1 MRGSARLGGEA
12 PLRGQYCG
20 FVLRP
25 LLGGVDRPCE
35 LAGIGEETVVPRRLL
50 EEQRVSRTMGIFE
63 GPGRAS
69 EPSRAPRNV
78 SRPTAKEKPGDGIKA
93 QRRGGILLKEQVPRT
108 VEAEDQ
114 PPRPRRLREA
124 DIARRTGDRPRKDK
138 FASRAL
144 DGGRAQG
151 AFCSPQEQA
160 VLYAIPVDVHL
171 RADNGAGQTAFKGEL
186 PGCCPAAGKG
196 DPNTDG

>member
-1 MRGSARLGGEA
+1 
-12 PLRGQYCG
+12 
-20 FVLRP
+20 
-25 LLGGVDRPCE
+25 
-35 LAGIGEETVVPRRLL
+35 
-50 EEQRVSRTMGIFE
+50 
-63 GPGRAS
+63 
-69 EPSRAPRNV
+69 
-78 SRPTAKEKPGDGIKA
+78 KPGDGIKA

-160 VLYAIPVDVHL
+160 VLYAILVDVHL

-196 DPNTDG
+196 DPNTDGETYGPTALVHNVPPCRGLVVGCLVHVIGARYLP